1 MASQLKKIL
10 PPAFTVLLIVFVS
23 GGIQTGWLGSWE
35 GALDNPQGA
44 GSIILRLD
52 IREEAGDIRI
62 HARDSCGSECEIGGG
77 ALECD
82 EDGLCFFYRIAG
94 GDGWW
99 EWIYFSLEL
108 KGDRIFGTWEDE
120 NGIRAAVRLKRTF

>member
-1 MASQLKKIL
+1 MTGLLKKIL
-10 PPAFTVLLIVFVS
+10 PPACTVLLIVFVS
-23 GGIQTGWLGSWE
+23 GGIQAGWLGSWE

-44 GSIILRLD
+44 DPITLRLN
-52 IREEAGDIRI
+52 IREEAGEIRI

-82 EDGLCFFYRIAG
+82 EDGLCFFYRIPR

-99 EWIYFSLEL
+99 DWIYLSLDL
-108 KGDRIFGTWEDE
+108 KGDRISGTWEDG
-120 NGIRAAVRLKRTF
+120 NGNRAAIRLKRAF